1 MEAVEAET
9 VVAVLEE
16 GEVVA
21 RRGRSQSPQQEE
33 EVEEELP
40 ELMMPG
46 EMATDSQ
53 RRQLLRCTYYFLR
66 TPPPI
71 SLGQMIG

>member
-1 MEAVEAET
+1 MEAAEAET
-9 VVAVLEE
+9 VAAVLEE

-40 ELMMPG
+40 ELLMPG

-53 RRQLLRCTYYFLR
+53 RRQLLRR
-66 TPPPI
+66 T
-71 SLGQMIG
+71 